1 MLETAE
7 NSNDDQIADLQI
19 RRPKQTIVLVGLMGA
34 GKTTVGRRLARRL
47 STEFIDSDFE
57 IEKAA
62 QMTVSDIFAK
72 YGEDYFRAGERRVI
86 TRLLNGP
93 TKILATGGGAFIN
106 TETRDIIKT
115 NSITVWLDA
124 ELDVLV
130 ERTAKRDTR
139 PLLNAGDPRT
149 ILKNLMIERGP
160 IYQQADIR
168 VQSSDGPHDMVVE
181 KIIAELEER
190 NLLND

>member
-1 MLETAE
+1 MPDAVE
-7 NSNDDQIADLQI
+7 NDIEEQSSDLPT
-19 RRPKQTIVLVGLMGA
+19 RRTERTIVLVGLMGA

-47 STEFIDSDFE
+47 GTEFIDSDFE

-62 QMTVSDIFAK
+62 QMSVNDIFAQ
-72 YGEDYFRAGERRVI
+72 YGEEYFRAGERRVI

-106 TETRDIIKT
+106 PETRAVIKK
-115 NSITVWLDA
+115 NSTTIWLDA

-139 PLLNAGDPRT
+139 PLLKAGDPRT
-149 ILKNLMIERGP
+149 ILTNLMTERAP
-160 IYQQADIR
+160 IYEQADIR
-168 VQSSDGPHDMVVE
+168 VHSSDGPHDMVVD
-181 KIIAELEER
+181 KIIAVLEEQG
-190 NLLND
+190 LLND